1 MSIFGNNNPIS
12 QLADKPVEYEHKLDD
27 TGDKIEATVVS
38 KHLDIFL
45 SFVILSFAILVG
57 KLFLLQAVQGSAHLS
72 LAEGNRIRVR
82 LIPAPRGIIY
92 DRNGKPLVTN
102 VARYDLAIIPA
113 DLPKNKD
120 DRQKEYS
127 LISEKLN
134 IPTGNLSK
142 SIEKDGL
149 YSINPVAVVE
159 NIPPE
164 KAFYYQVAFQ
174 DLSGV
179 EVRSQPIRKYD
190 SSKGLSQVLGY
201 IGKIS
206 TDELNNNQ
214 NYRMSDWLGK
224 SGVEKTYEGDL
235 KGISG
240 QEQVEIDA
248 RGRLQRV
255 IANIPSVQGNNLYL
269 NIDYG
274 VQEAGYNGLLDAAQ
288 KYGNGKGAAIA
299 LNPKDGSVYS
309 LISLPDYDN
318 NIFIAGDKNS
328 IGDLFNNKDQ
338 PLLNRVISGEY
349 PSGSTIK
356 PVYATAALQENIIS
370 PSFAM
375 DTPPEI
381 RIGEFVF
388 PDWKDHGKT
397 DIKTAIAESNNIFFY
412 ALGGGWDKIKG
423 LGIKK
428 IEEWLL
434 KFGFYAKTNID
445 LPSEAKGFVPN
456 PSWKKEK
463 KKEPWYI
470 GDTYHLAIG
479 QGDLSVTTVQ
489 LATAMSAIVNGGN
502 LVTPHLGNK
511 VIAADNKEIK
521 KITRGVKSENIASQ
535 NNISTVKEGM
545 IQTVE
550 SGSAQNIKDLTGL
563 DGQKISSGGKTG
575 TAQSNNK
582 DKTHAWYVGFAP
594 ADDPQI
600 LVVVLVEEGGEGHTS
615 AVPVAKEM
623 LRAFFK

>member
-12 QLADKPVEYEHKLDD
+12 RLADKPVEYEHKLADI
-27 TGDKIEATVVS
+27 GDKFEATVVN

-45 SFVILSFAILVG
+45 SFVILVFAILVG

-92 DRNGKPLVTN
+92 DRNGKPLVAN

-113 DLPKNKD
+113 DLSKNKD
-120 DRQKEYS
+120 DRQREY
-127 LISEKLN
+127 LFISEKLN
-134 IPTGNLSK
+134 IPTADLSK

-149 YSINPVAVVE
+149 YSINPVSVVE

-164 KAFYYQVAFQ
+164 EAFYYQVAFQ
-174 DLSGV
+174 DLPGV
-179 EVRSQPIRKYD
+179 EVISQPIRKYD
-190 SSKGLSQVLGY
+190 SSQGLSQVMGY

-206 TDELNNNQ
+206 IDELNNNQ
-214 NYRMSDWLGK
+214 NYRISDWIGK

-255 IANIPSVQGNNLYL
+255 IANIPPVQGNNLYL
-269 NIDYG
+269 NIDYD
-274 VQEAGYNGLLDAAQ
+274 VQKAGYNGLLDAAR

-318 NIFIAGDKNS
+318 NIFISGDKNS

-338 PLLNRVISGEY
+338 PLLDRVISGEY

-370 PSFAM
+370 PALAV

-381 RIGEFVF
+381 RIGDFVF

-428 IEEWLL
+428 MEEWLL

-445 LPSEAKGFVPN
+445 LPSEVKGFVPN

-463 KKEPWYI
+463 RKEPWYI

-479 QGDLSVTTVQ
+479 QGDLSVTTIQ
-489 LATAMSAIVNGGN
+489 LATAMSVIVNGGN

-511 VIAADNKEIK
+511 VIDVDNKEIK
-521 KITRGVKSENIASQ
+521 KITRVLKSENIASR
-535 NNISTVKEGM
+535 NNLTTVKEGM
-545 IQTVE
+545 MQTVE
-550 SGSAQNIKDLTGL
+550 SGSAQNMKDLTGQS
-563 DGQKISSGGKTG
+563 GQKISSGGKTG

-623 LRAFFK
+623 LRVFFK